1 MNKTPLK
8 AALALLIVAT
18 ATSCYNLAP
27 MNTGA
32 LTSADIYRGEGNV
45 LKIDSLV
52 NYIREISQP
61 EEVEYSRSSA
71 DMVNVEYRYNGKHHK
86 NVSIDCDLYNIPVV
100 EETGDQKRDSVY
112 RMLDAYY
119 QRKQAKA
126 QQVHDALISTCKS
139 LFDVVE
145 PSHSSMREHQDSIE
159 YIIDLG
165 RSDTKGV
172 EPTDETSEKV
182 NFRHYPYRFPS
193 NIPSTSFTPKV
204 HGTFYYEYTPDSA
217 WSQTHELIDKKELAK
232 LIKPILS
239 QKGIERRSIRIS
251 HDANCTVKPNYRYN
265 ENNVSLWCEAK
276 PMDSLS
282 YQPCSE
288 TKGTVYT
295 MHSREQM
302 QSVLRQLT
310 EVIWVFLDRHP
321 HTYYDFYPGQM
332 VPEDFPSG
340 TYNRYFS
347 MYQET
352 LLHEDYT
359 IYIHNYRDEYNL
371 LVLDTKGDL
380 WLPVEWPSMKSWKNG
395 KVILNKKITLTPQQ
409 MRDRAGRGY
418 LSMQKSYYAWT
429 EFDKPH
435 KKNNEH

>member
-1 MNKTPLK
+1 MKISHLK
-8 AALALLIVAT
+8 ATLALLIVAT

-27 MNTGA
+27 ENTGA
-32 LTSADIYRGEGNV
+32 VTSADIYRGEGNV

-61 EEVEYSRSSA
+61 EEVEYSQSSA
-71 DMVNVEYRYNGKHHK
+71 DMVKVEYRYNGKHHK
-86 NVSIDCDLYNIPVV
+86 NVSISCDLYNIPVV

-126 QQVHDALISTCKS
+126 QQVHDALVSTCKS
-139 LFDVVE
+139 LSDVVE
-145 PSHSSMREHQDSIE
+145 PSNSNMKEHQDSIE
-159 YIIDLG
+159 YSIALRG
-165 RSDTKGV
+165 SDTEGT
-172 EPTDETSEKV
+172 EPADETSEKV
-182 NFRHYPYRFPS
+182 NFRHYPYRLPS
-193 NIPSTSFTPKV
+193 AMPATSFTPKE
-204 HGTFYYEYTPDSA
+204 HGSFYYEYTPDSA
-217 WSQTHELIDKKELAK
+217 WSQTHELIDKKGLAK

-239 QKGIERRSIRIS
+239 QKGIKSRTFRIS
-251 HDANCTVKPNYRYN
+251 HDADCTVKPNYRYN
-265 ENNVSLWCEAK
+265 ENNVPIWWEAK

-295 MHSREQM
+295 MHSRTQM
-302 QSVLRQLT
+302 ESVLRQLT
-310 EVIWVFLDRHP
+310 EVIWAFLDRHP
-321 HTYYDFYPGQM
+321 HTYYDFCPDQK

-340 TYNRYFS
+340 VYNQYFS

-359 IYIHNYRDEYNL
+359 IFIHNCRDEYNL

-380 WLPVEWPSMKSWKNG
+380 WLPVEWPFMKSWKNG
-395 KVILNKKITLTPQQ
+395 KVTPNKKITLTPQQ
-409 MRDRAGRGY
+409 MRDRAGLGR
-418 LSMQKSYYAWT
+418 LSMQKGYDVWT
-429 EFDKPH
+429 EFDKPK
-435 KKNNEH
+435 KKNEK